1 MNDGVKHRK
10 SGEDTIEESK
20 LSEKEKKEIKEMQ

>member
-10 SGEDTIEESK
+10 SGEDTIKESK
-20 LSEKEKKEIKEMQ
+20 HSKKEKKEIKEMQ